1 MSKSEHT
8 KEEGRGTVAAGTT
21 SEKTKE
27 SCSTHWGA
35 SFGLTREELEMRPEG
50 EVGQITICHV
60 SFIL

>member
-1 MSKSEHT
+1 MSKSEHAN
-8 KEEGRGTVAAGTT
+8 EEGRGTVAAGTT

-35 SFGLTREELEMRPEG
+35 LFGLTREELEMRPEG
-50 EVGQITICHV
+50 EVGQITVCHV